1 MEWHNTVFAQS
12 GPLSVHNLFTS
23 CIRRCLVSSDCD
35 WVMSALSAV
44 LLIFSYQFSLLF
56 FHILVARQHQ
66 HCGVLLVL
74 NFNTQYQI
82 SEWDVAENL
91 GMHVSC
97 TERTS
102 EGKTEMILTVKME
115 TRHPVEGLFGFVVNF
130 RRSVITA
137 ELWRP
142 EVARPGNL
150 VSIFACFFLK
160 KRPLR

>member
-1 MEWHNTVFAQS
+1 MSPPGHWLKLGCALRIKRKNEEKKTRRLYCMEWHNTVFAQS

-102 EGKTEMILTVKME
+102 EGKTEDWNDSNGE
-115 TRHPVEGLFGFVVNF
+115 N
-130 RRSVITA
+130 
-137 ELWRP
+137 
-142 EVARPGNL
+142 GN
-150 VSIFACFFLK
+150 
-160 KRPLR
+160 